1 MALKNFGDWAADA
14 YWQTNHVQPDNFSSD
29 PSNENAFSNE
39 NFITSE
45 SIIICSCTSD
55 ETGTASMIPIGL
67 LEQAVVAQNRQTQE
81 LFEIGSRESYF
92 IPGRSYVQMTLARVM
107 FNGPSLLKVIAARGN
122 PEGLPSE
129 HNLQGNPANPWDAPE
144 DDGNDSMLSGS
155 DVGGES
161 TGWDTQYGH
170 FVINL
175 ASDFFNRPC
184 GLGVLIRDSEND
196 AYGGFVLQNCYIQ
209 SHQFSIAGQQ
219 TVIMENAQ
227 IRASRLLPIRYDAD
241 TA

>member
-1 MALKNFGDWAADA
+1 MALKTFADWSAAA
-14 YWQTNHVQPDNFSSD
+14 YWQTNHVQPDNFDGDLTEEDS
-29 PSNENAFSNE
+29 FSNE

-45 SIIICSCTSD
+45 SIVICSCTTT
-55 ETGTASMIPIGL
+55 ETGTLSMIPIGL

-107 FNGPSLLKVIAARGN
+107 FNGPSLLKVISARGN
-122 PEGLPSE
+122 SSALPSATTI
-129 HNLQGNPANPWDAPE
+129 HGNPAAPWPAGANEDTSMLNEDASGWDAE
-144 DDGNDSMLSGS
+144 YGN
-155 DVGGES
+155 
-161 TGWDTQYGH
+161 

-175 ASDFFNRPC
+175 ASDFFNRPI

-196 AYGGFVLQNCYIQ
+196 AYGGFVLQNCYVQ
-209 SHQFSIAGQQ
+209 SHQFSVAGQQ

-227 IRASRLLPIRYDAD
+227 IRASRLLPITYDS
-241 TA
+241 

>member
-1 MALKNFGDWAADA
+1 MALKTWQEWADQA
-14 YWQTNHVQPDNFSSD
+14 YWQTNHVQPDNFD
-29 PSNENAFSNE
+29 GDLTDNENFSNE

-45 SIIICSCTSD
+45 SIVICSCLPT
-55 ETGTASMIPIGL
+55 ETGATTMIPIGL

-107 FNGPSLLKVIAARGN
+107 FNGPSLLKVVAARGN
-122 PEGLPSE
+122 PDSLPSASTI
-129 HNLQGNPANPWDAPE
+129 HGNPAAPWPAAGN
-144 DDGNDSMLSGS
+144 DDENDSMLNADAS
-155 DVGGES
+155 
-161 TGWDTQYGH
+161 GWDAEYGN

-175 ASDFFNRPC
+175 ASDFFNRPI

-196 AYGGFVLQNCYIQ
+196 AYGGFVLQNCYVQ
-209 SHQFSIAGQQ
+209 SHQFSVAGQQ

-227 IRASRLLPIRYDAD
+227 IRASRLLPITYDS
-241 TA
+241 

>member
-1 MALKNFGDWAADA
+1 MALKTWQEWAENA
-14 YWQTNHVQPDNFSSD
+14 YWQTNHVQPDNFD
-29 PSNENAFSNE
+29 SNLADDENFSNE

-45 SIIICSCTSD
+45 SIVICSCKANS
-55 ETGTASMIPIGL
+55 TGTLDMIPIGL

-122 PEGLPSE
+122 PNALPSASTV
-129 HNLQGNPANPWDAPE
+129 HGNPANPWPAGANTDE
-144 DDGNDSMLSGS
+144 NESMLNT
-155 DVGGES
+155 DES
-161 TGWDTQYGH
+161 GWDAEYGH

-175 ASDFFNRPC
+175 ASDFFNRPI

-196 AYGGFVLQNCYIQ
+196 SYGGFVLQNCYVQ
-209 SHQFSIAGQQ
+209 SHQFSVAGQQ
-219 TVIMENAQ
+219 TVIMENCQ
-227 IRASRLLPIRYDAD
+227 IRASRLLPIDYSG
-241 TA
+241 T

>member
-1 MALKNFGDWAADA
+1 MALKKSSDWQSDA
-14 YWQTNHVQPDNFSSD
+14 YWQTNHVQPDNFGAGD
-29 PSNENAFSNE
+29 FDNE

-45 SIIICSCTSD
+45 SIVICSCEATA
-55 ETGTASMIPIGL
+55 TGTTKMIPIGL

-81 LFEIGSRESYF
+81 LFEIGSRESFF

-107 FNGPSLLKVIAARGN
+107 FNGPSLLKVVSARGDARA
-122 PEGLPSE
+122 LPSSTVL
-129 HNLQGNPANPWDAPE
+129 HGNPAAPWPTDNQ
-144 DDGNDSMLSGS
+144 DDESMLNEAGT
-155 DVGGES
+155 D
-161 TGWDTQYGH
+161 WDPTTKYGN

-175 ASDFFNRPC
+175 ASDFFNRPI

-196 AYGGFVLQNCYIQ
+196 AYGGFVLQNCYVQ

-227 IRASRLLPIRYDAD
+227 IRASRLFPIQYDA
-241 TA
+241 